1 MLLRS
6 GVMDIHAWHGVASVE
21 LRRKQRIPH
30 DVRRR
35 KEHNDALD
43 HVPPLPSYTTRK
55 ITSATEEL
63 SCFFIFLLSCPTGY
77 TKLNRPKPGS
87 VQRTHCIYL
96 VYGSRVSVSPCSCV
110 YDQSST
116 MVITEAESE
125 CESLQL
131 HIWYDRSTAY
141 HNHGQLLLVHERER

>member
-1 MLLRS
+1 
-6 GVMDIHAWHGVASVE
+6 MDIHAWHGVASVE
-21 LRRKQRIPH
+21 LRRKHREDTPWCTAKKGAQWCTRSC
-30 DVRRR
+30 
-35 KEHNDALD
+35 
-43 HVPPLPSYTTRK
+43 PPLPSYTTRK